1 MNSSFSFSYFFANTN
16 PGAGLMTELLQQV
29 CCDGRHLQSPV
40 LLLIWM
46 SSLIIPQFPTWQLI
60 KEKPGDRIFR
70 FNTYW
75 IPKEFFFLLN
85 WLSTTNLWHCVQGK
99 TVVEKFSRFYS
110 PPCLQS
116 GWDNFAHI
124 LVCRCVCVFVCRL
137 YNRPAYL
144 ILISACL
151 NPLNQD

>member
-1 MNSSFSFSYFFANTN
+1 MVNVIDILYIQTLISTHECNKENLTVIVKSLILSRKPVKERVNKSQDSERTCQRTWTVLFLFFFFFANTN

-75 IPKEFFFLLN
+75 IPKEFFFSFEL
-85 WLSTTNLWHCVQGK
+85 TFH
-99 TVVEKFSRFYS
+99 
-110 PPCLQS
+110 
-116 GWDNFAHI
+116 H
-124 LVCRCVCVFVCRL
+124 
-137 YNRPAYL
+137 
-144 ILISACL
+144 
-151 NPLNQD
+151 